1 MAKKSAKNRSVGSD
15 KSPLTSAGGGGS
27 DKSPFSSAAKSYAR
41 GGAAKMT
48 AGAMSGEGRL
58 EKAGRRKGE

>member
-1 MAKKSAKNRSVGSD
+1 MRARCGRTGDIDGEDTKANQAKWSARAEKN
-15 KSPLTSAGGGGS
+15 
-27 DKSPFSSAAKSYAR
+27 SYAR

-58 EKAGRRKGE
+58 EKAGKS